1 MVTPHDQALDELLGQ
16 LAREDDSLHFQLSL
30 ALAAAL
36 AVAVLALAS
45 QWLV

>member
-1 MVTPHDQALDELLGQ
+1 MGARDQSLDDLLNQ
-16 LAREDDSLHFQLSL
+16 LDQEDDALRFQLSL

-45 QWLV
+45 QLLG

>member
-1 MVTPHDQALDELLGQ
+1 MTPHDQALDDLLSQ
-16 LAREDDSLHFQLSL
+16 LDREDDSLRFQLTL

-45 QWLV
+45 QLLV